1 MTGFFWW
8 LFHSF
13 STQVLEQDSKLS
25 TLPSIYVFLVM
36 TIIGDGIVRSK
47 DLEWN
52 QIIAFALIVA
62 PTFALM
68 VMRFLSIVRE

>member
-1 MTGFFWW
+1 
-8 LFHSF
+8 
-13 STQVLEQDSKLS
+13 
-25 TLPSIYVFLVM
+25 M

-68 VMRFLSIVRE
+68 VMRFLNIIREWVPFLAFLSLVVSYVNILYILSL

>member
-1 MTGFFWW
+1 M
-8 LFHSF
+8 
-13 STQVLEQDSKLS
+13 
-25 TLPSIYVFLVM
+25 PSIYVFLVM

-68 VMRFLSIVRE
+68 VMRFLSIIKE